1 MHTSYPSKPAII
13 ATALCLLLG
22 CSEQEQTV
30 TVIKSEETK
39 EFVLD
44 VRGVNDDTNTASI
57 YDTITQANSEFF
69 KYRPQLAAQIAAKQS
84 DVGNYYF
91 DKLDNYDIDSDLV
104 FRNFMAAKA
113 ESLLVHEPSEEIEDE
128 DNRLILANL
137 YNYYSG
143 LRDLNVGFIDS
154 YFGHQPFIIN
164 QINGPLIDSV
174 SVLTNNHAITNEQDA
189 KNYNLR
195 LIAFSKQI
203 EQVNAKFIADAEQNW
218 LPPKA
223 IFTSAL
229 SYVNGYRAIAV
240 QNNALLLTLTDKL
253 ELLPTLSVEQK
264 SLLFK
269 DAQQILTTQVYP
281 ALANVAKT
289 LTAYMPKAAKGDG
302 IWAQPNGDK
311 YYQYTIKT
319 QGDSNLSADE
329 IHQLGLDEVAR
340 LTADMNSILKQLNYQ
355 HGSVAERMEALSKE
369 LRFTY
374 EDNEQGKQQLIKDL
388 NQQIVNINKM
398 IGTQFQSQA
407 EYQVTVKAFPKEV
420 EETSAGGQYS
430 PPSLDGSNPGVFWI
444 NLRDMSAITKF
455 DMPTLTFHET
465 NPGHHWQISLNM
477 AQQGLPL
484 LRKLAAYNAYIEGW
498 ALYAEF
504 VAFEMG
510 MYKTDPYGNLGRL
523 RAELFRSVRLVVDTG
538 LHHKKWTREQA
549 IDYMM
554 KVTGSSYLDSKAEI
568 ERYMVWPGQALGYK
582 LGMIKILELRKYAQ
596 KMLGNKFDIKEFH
609 DVVLLS
615 GAMPMTLL
623 EQKVHHWIA
632 SK

>member
-1 MHTSYPSKPAII
+1 MHTFYKCKPTLIV
-13 ATALCLLLG
+13 TTLCLLLG
-22 CSEQEQTV
+22 CSEQEQTI
-30 TVIKSEETK
+30 TVIESKEENK
-39 EFVLD
+39 FELD
-44 VRGVNDDTNTASI
+44 IRGINDDTNAVSI
-57 YDTITQANSEFF
+57 YDTINQANNEFF
-69 KYRPQLAAQIAAKQS
+69 KFRPQLAAQIAAKES
-84 DVGNYYF
+84 DVGSYYF

-113 ESLLVHEPSEEIEDE
+113 ETLLIHEPSEEMADE
-128 DNRLILANL
+128 DNRVLLANL

-143 LRDLNVGFIDS
+143 MKDFNLGFIDS
-154 YFGHQPFIIN
+154 YFGHQPFIIS

-174 SVLTNNHAITNEQDA
+174 AVLTNNHAITNEQDA

-195 LIAFSKQI
+195 LTAFSRQI
-203 EQVNAKFIADAEQNW
+203 AQVNAKFIHDAEKNW

-229 SYVNGYRAIAV
+229 GYINGYTAISV
-240 QNNALLLTLTDKL
+240 QNNSLLSNLKDKL
-253 ELLPTLSVEQK
+253 ELTSLSTAQK
-264 SLLFK
+264 SALVSN
-269 DAQQILTTQVYP
+269 AQSILTTDVYP
-281 ALANVAKT
+281 AFTDVAKT
-289 LTAYMPKAAKGDG
+289 LTTYLPKAAKGDG

-329 IHQLGLDEVAR
+329 IHQLGVDEVER
-340 LTADMNSILKQLNYQ
+340 ITTDMNSILKQLGYKQ
-355 HGSVAERMEALSKE
+355 GSVAERMQALSKE
-369 LRFTY
+369 LRFSY

-388 NQQIVNINKM
+388 NQQIVDINNV
-398 IGTQFQSQA
+398 IGEQFQSQA
-407 EYQVTVKAFPKEV
+407 KYQVTVKAFPKEV
-420 EETSAGGQYS
+420 EDTSAGGQYS
-430 PPSLDGSNPGVFWI
+430 PPSMDGSKPGVFWI
-444 NLRDMSAITKF
+444 NLRDMPGITKL

-477 AQQGLPL
+477 SQQGLPL

-510 MYKTDPYGNLGRL
+510 MYKTDPFGNLGRL

-554 KVTGSSYLDSKAEI
+554 KITGSPYIDSKAEI

-582 LGMIKILELRKYAQ
+582 LGMIKILALRKHA
-596 KMLGNKFDIKEFH
+596 KKLLGEKFDIKEFH

-615 GAMPMTLL
+615 GAMPMTML
-623 EQKVHHWIA
+623 EQKVHNWIA